1 LLILSESKGILSNIL
16 SILRNE
22 ITLEPAIA
30 LILGSGL
37 GEFADKLVSS
47 VSIPTSTLPG
57 YPHSSVQ
64 GHAGKIVVGHLAED
78 PRCRPLMVFKGRVHY
93 YESGDLEKTLL
104 PVDIAF
110 EMGART
116 LIVTSA
122 AGGINP
128 RFRAGDL
135 MVIEDYLTI
144 GTKGIGQLMGGQT
157 SEVHLRFEKT
167 TGKIDMELSVHLK
180 QSAQK
185 IGMPIQVGTYCW
197 LLGPTYETPAEIEM
211 LRRLGADAVGM
222 STVPELVRGSQ
233 LGMRVGGISLISN
246 LAAGMSGE
254 KLSHDEVTE
263 AAKRV
268 AVHFSNLMTTILTT
282 LPK

>member
-1 LLILSESKGILSNIL
+1 MSE
-16 SILRNE
+16 
-22 ITLEPAIA
+22 EPSSA

-37 GEFADKLVSS
+37 GEYADQLVSS
-47 VSIPTSTLPG
+47 VTVPTSSLPG
-57 YPHSSVQ
+57 YPRSSVH
-64 GHAGKIVVGHLAED
+64 GHAGKIIIGHLPND
-78 PRCRPLMVFKGRVHY
+78 PQHRPLMVFKGRVHF

-104 PVDIAF
+104 PVHVAS

-116 LIVTSA
+116 LILTNA

-135 MVIEDYLTI
+135 MVIEDYITI
-144 GTKGIGQLMGGQT
+144 GTRGIRPPT
-157 SEVHLRFEKT
+157 DRSKDEEKLRTEKSA
-167 TGKIDMELSVHLK
+167 GKTDTKLIAHFK
-180 QSAQK
+180 RSADA
-185 IGMPIQVGTYCW
+185 IGLPIQSGTYCW

-246 LAAGMSGE
+246 LAAGMSSE
-254 KLSHDEVTE
+254 KLSHEEVTE

-268 AVHFSNLMTTILTT
+268 TVHFSNLMTTILTN
-282 LPK
+282 LPQ